1 MRCLLL
7 WISRMIS
14 FAGMVSEEQ
23 ILDLIAYIESLADRE
38 VRAP

>member
-1 MRCLLL
+1 MP
-7 WISRMIS
+7 S